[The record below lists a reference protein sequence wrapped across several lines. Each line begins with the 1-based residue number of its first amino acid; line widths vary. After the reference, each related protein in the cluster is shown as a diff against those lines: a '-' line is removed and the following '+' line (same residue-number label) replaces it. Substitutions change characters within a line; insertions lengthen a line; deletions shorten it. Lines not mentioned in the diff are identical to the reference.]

1 MATLEYLDEERVKLW
16 TNAKALENRIEQTR
30 QDLSAEIKK
39 AQDGYASALRAQKQY
54 EEETRKI
61 AVSKTTEDAELVMRT
76 AQEVIAKKAAVFE
89 QLKDTEDARKQLSDI
104 LAAFKRI
111 KKLDS
116 QSQEIGERVKTVSEE
131 ISAKGKESEK
141 NSNLALVCLGQVQ
154 KAARE
159 ADGVFS
165 SATKQAQNIQDINEQ
180 VGNILSKLKAS
191 FETIQEEKELVS
203 SIGVELTKLKEDQ
216 ESAFSE
222 FQSKSD
228 KTISSLYKAKEIQL
242 QRLHSTNQAALKQLH
257 EEYSAKLEALTSK
270 IEKLLPGG
278 TSIAL
283 SSAFEKRKQAVE
295 KYKWVWGL
303 LLGVSA
309 LGLVAFGVISLFF
322 NETFGLTTSLSARFV
337 VVGGLVVLEEF
348 SRRNF
353 NVSSRLAEAYAYK
366 EALAKSYTGYKSE
379 LQDINMPIKSGE
391 GGPSSSVLVKTFLDK
406 LADEPGKRV
415 FDRER
420 TALGLTGFLDHVKTF
435 PVVQPQ
441 SDSADETSQGNPPRT
456 DKNDLPSC
464 GIFRKVSWPVV
475 SLFGIAAVMLC
486 IIVWIISTSIVASS
500 TQIKKMEHRYEPS
513 MSQETDGQQSP

>member
-180 VGNILSKLKAS
+180 VGTILSKLKAS
-191 FETIQEEKELVS
+191 FETIQEEKERVS
-203 SIGVELTKLKEDQ
+203 AIGVELTKLKEDQ

-228 KTISSLYKAKEIQL
+228 KTISSLQKAKETQL

-257 EEYSAKLEALTSK
+257 EEYSAKLEALTNK
-270 IEKLLPGG
+270 IEELLPGG

-283 SSAFEKRKQAVE
+283 SSAFEKRKQDVE

-309 LGLVAFGVISLFF
+309 LGLISFGVISLFF
-322 NETFGLTTSLSARFV
+322 NESLGLTASLSARFI

-366 EALAKSYTGYKSE
+366 EALAKSYTGYKNE
-379 LQDINMPIKSGE
+379 LEGISMPSRSSD

-420 TALGLTGFLDHVKTF
+420 TALGLTGFLDHVKEF
-435 PVVQPQ
+435 SVVNSQT
-441 SDSADETSQGNPPRT
+441 DSTDEGRQEELSRSGGK
-456 DKNDLPSC
+456 D
-464 GIFRKVSWPVV
+464 GISRGVFRKVSWPVV
-475 SLFGIAAVMLC
+475 SLFGIAAAMLC
-486 IIVWIISTSIVASS
+486 IIVWIVSTFIVDSFAKIHEMESRSEQSTSLEA
-500 TQIKKMEHRYEPS
+500 TAQ
-513 MSQETDGQQSP
+513 